1 MTETAPTDLAALRK
15 RPFELLRA
23 MEVRAREV
31 VAGGSGEAATQWT
44 GIGFRLGGDS
54 FVVDRDEVREVMLV
68 PQELTRVPGSRN
80 WMRGLAN
87 VRGHLLPV
95 ADLKGFL
102 AGRPAAGSDRTARVL
117 VLNRADVPVGLLVDE
132 VFGFRRFLAGEFSDQ
147 APQTALGCEAMI
159 AGAYAAEGQTWPVF
173 SMDRLVRS
181 EEFLD
186 AAEH

>member
-1 MTETAPTDLAALRK
+1 MTTLTGDFGALREK
-15 RPFELLRA
+15 PFELLRA
-23 MEVRAREV
+23 MEVRAREAM
-31 VAGGSGEAATQWT
+31 AGGSGEAASQWT

-54 FVVDRDEVREVMLV
+54 FVVDRDEIREVMLV

-87 VRGHLLPV
+87 VRGHLLPIV
-95 ADLKGFL
+95 DLKGFL
-102 AGRPAAGSDRTARVL
+102 AGRPAAASDRTSRVL

-132 VFGFRRFLAGEFSDQ
+132 VFGFRRFLPREFSDQ
-147 APQTALGCEAMI
+147 APQTALGCEALL
-159 AGAYAAEGQTWPVF
+159 AGGYGSEGQNWPVF

-181 EEFLD
+181 DEFLD